1 LENETDEVVSG
12 VSTLSMAVERS
23 GPLSF
28 ADICDLGA
36 EVAGTLAEQHD
47 DGGAHGHVAIGSVV
61 RLDQGPWR
69 LAPSELVPDVD
80 PVLAPELQGGSGATP
95 AGDVYA
101 LGAVLSYGLTG
112 IVVEPVTPDAAGPD
126 ADPAPVAD
134 DPGAVPAT
142 EADPLDPAS
151 GRIGVDE
158 AGEPTLEL
166 TAEDLDR
173 LRSFGDGPASGAD
186 DAGPDG
192 GAAPGDAG
200 AAHAIDDGPDEIDLT
215 EPADPADAVDDDAP
229 VTLPEV
235 MSSFLGVLRSSLA
248 VDPADRPSA
257 ASLAATLRQL
267 RSDADV
273 ALGGALVAGA
283 VVIGGASGAEAWGEP
298 IGEEADLSTAPPP
311 PAEAAAAAA
320 APGELTV
327 EGTGSA
333 ASLGAAAKQ
342 AKTKKSFKDRAPL
355 VVAAAAILVA
365 LVLGVSLARERSG
378 DDADLLSVGPTQGTT
393 VRRSTTSSTPALP
406 VDLIVETTTTLPTS
420 TTSSTST
427 SVVAVPNDV
436 PDTTA
441 PTTTSTTEAPT
452 TTTAPTTTS
461 TVPGVPF
468 KLAKVSCATPPNP
481 ANPCQLFA
489 SADAT
494 SEARS
499 GPLPNGVSLQA
510 TCIKEGAPPF
520 PGALDTWLFIIG
532 PAPTYSGW
540 LSATHLGGSIPT
552 GLQPCQGTQT
562 P

>member
-36 EVAGTLAEQHD
+36 EVAGTLADQHD
-47 DGGAHGHVAIGSVV
+47 DGGVHGHVAIGSVV
-61 RLDQGPWR
+61 RLDDGPWR
-69 LAPSELVPDVD
+69 LAPSELVPDVE
-80 PVLAPELQGGSGATP
+80 PVPAPELQGGAAPTP

-112 IVVEPVTPDAAGPD
+112 IVVEPVAPDAEAAPD
-126 ADPAPVAD
+126 ADPEPVAD
-134 DPGAVPAT
+134 APAPGAVDAEP
-142 EADPLDPAS
+142 EPGS
-151 GRIGVDE
+151 GRLGVDDD
-158 AGEPTLEL
+158 GEPTLEL
-166 TAEDLDR
+166 TADDLDR
-173 LRSFGDGPASGAD
+173 LRGFGGGPVDPAGPAD
-186 DAGPDG
+186 EVDG
-192 GAAPGDAG
+192 DPE
-200 AAHAIDDGPDEIDLT
+200 PIDLT
-215 EPADPADAVDDDAP
+215 DDPDDPDDAP
-229 VTLPEV
+229 MTLPEV

-273 ALGGALVAGA
+273 ALGGALVGAGA
-283 VVIGGASGAEAWGEP
+283 ATVVIGDGAAGAEAWGEP
-298 IGEEADLSTAPPP
+298 VGDGADLSTAPPP
-311 PAEAAAAAA
+311 PDPAPVTP
-320 APGELTV
+320 PGELTV

-333 ASLGAAAKQ
+333 ASLGAAAKKT
-342 AKTKKSFKDRAPL
+342 KTKKSFKERAPM
-355 VVAAAAILVA
+355 VVAVAAVLVA
-365 LVLGVSLARERSG
+365 AFLGVSLARERSG
-378 DDADLLSVGPTQGTT
+378 DDADLLAVGPTQGTT

-427 SVVAVPNDV
+427 SVVVVPDAV

-441 PTTTSTTEAPT
+441 PATTSTTEPPT
-452 TTTAPTTTS
+452 TTTAPTTTT

-468 KLAKVSCATPPNP
+468 KLAKVSCATPPKP
-481 ANPCQLFA
+481 ENPCQLFEA
-489 SADAT
+489 ADAT
-494 SEARS
+494 SAPRS
-499 GPLPNGVSLQA
+499 GPLPNGVNLQA
-510 TCIKEGAPPF
+510 TCIKDGEPPF
-520 PGALDTWLFIIG
+520 PGAVDTWLYIIG

-540 LSATHLGGSIPT
+540 LSATHLGGSIPPV
-552 GLQPCQGTQT
+552 QPCQGTQT